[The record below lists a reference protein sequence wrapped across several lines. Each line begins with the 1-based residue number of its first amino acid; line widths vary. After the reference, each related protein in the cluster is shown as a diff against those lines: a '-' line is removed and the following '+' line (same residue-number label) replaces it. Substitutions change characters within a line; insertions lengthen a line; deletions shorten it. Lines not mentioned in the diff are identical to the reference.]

1 MTCKYF
7 HILSLVVVLTASLWS
22 GSVQATSVAVPVD
35 GQSSAGAET
44 HRVPDGEVLSLT
56 VDEGQVIHLPRPATS
71 VFVANPAIAD
81 VQVKSGALLYLLGAA
96 VGQTSFYAVDAQDN
110 VIVSKQIVVGMNLSG
125 LRRAIHQVTGDD
137 RVQVQQVEDMLLL
150 SGKVNNAATVQDVLT
165 AASRYL
171 PRSVRAA
178 PDAATAGT
186 YILNRMEIEGSNQVN
201 IRVRIAEV
209 SRSAIKTLGLTS
221 HVANPSLFGDVNVAI
236 GFDPTVAAAE
246 SLATGGIS
254 TTWGATTLSTALDA
268 LASDGLATVLAEPN
282 LTALSGETANFL
294 AGGEYP
300 IPIVNTASGSSTV
313 TIEFREY
320 GIRLAFTPTVTSGG
334 RINLRVRPEVSELD
348 NSTAVS
354 FGSSFVPG
362 LRTRRAETSVEL
374 GSGQSFAIAGLLKN
388 DSSQDISKYPGLGD
402 IPILGALFRSE
413 RFQQDQSELVIL
425 VTPYLVKPVAANAL
439 QSPTDGFVPPNDVD
453 RHLHNRLVSGTPTP
467 APVHT
472 AERGDSAAGAGL
484 VGPVGYVLQ

>member
-1 MTCKYF
+1 MTRNYF
-7 HILSLVVVLTASLWS
+7 PVLSLVAVLMASLWA
-22 GSVQATSVAVPVD
+22 GNAQATAAAAADTQSDAVAE
-35 GQSSAGAET
+35 A
-44 HRVPDGEVLSLT
+44 HRVPAGEVLSIT
-56 VDEGQVIHLPRPATS
+56 VDEGQVMHLPRPATS

-81 VQVKSGALLYLLGAA
+81 VQVKSGALIYILGAA
-96 VGQTSFYAVDAQDN
+96 VGQTSFYAVDAQDKI
-110 VIVSKQIVVGMNLSG
+110 IVSKQIVVGMNLSG
-125 LRRAIHQVTGDD
+125 LRRAIRQVTGDD

-150 SGKVNNAATVQDVLT
+150 SGKVDNAATVQDVLT

-171 PRSVRAA
+171 PRSVRVA
-178 PDAATAGT
+178 PDVTTAGT
-186 YILNRMEIEGSNQVN
+186 YILNRMEIDGSNQVN

-209 SRSAIKTLGLTS
+209 SRSAIKTLGITTNVS
-221 HVANPSLFGDVNVAI
+221 NPRLFGDVNVAI
-236 GFDPTVAAAE
+236 GFEPTVAAAE
-246 SLATGGIS
+246 ALATGGIS

-300 IPIVNTASGSSTV
+300 IPVVDNSGGVSTV
-313 TIEFREY
+313 NVQFREY

-334 RINLRVRPEVSELD
+334 RINLRVRPEVSEID
-348 NSTAVS
+348 NSNAVS
-354 FGSSFVPG
+354 FGTSYIPG

-453 RHLHNRLVSGTPTP
+453 RHLHGRLVSTTPTP

-472 AERGDSAAGAGL
+472 AERGSSAADAGL

>member
-1 MTCKYF
+1 
-7 HILSLVVVLTASLWS
+7 
-22 GSVQATSVAVPVD
+22 
-35 GQSSAGAET
+35 
-44 HRVPDGEVLSLT
+44 
-56 VDEGQVIHLPRPATS
+56 
-71 VFVANPAIAD
+71 
-81 VQVKSGALLYLLGAA
+81 
-96 VGQTSFYAVDAQDN
+96 
-110 VIVSKQIVVGMNLSG
+110 

-150 SGKVNNAATVQDVLT
+150 SGKVDNAATVQDVLT

-171 PRSVRAA
+171 PRSVRVA
-178 PDAATAGT
+178 PDLTTAGT
-186 YILNRMEIEGSNQVN
+186 YILNRMEIDGSNQVN

-209 SRSAIKTLGLTS
+209 SRSAIKSLGITT
-221 HVANPSLFGDVNVAI
+221 HAANPTLFGDVDVAI
-236 GFDPTVAAAE
+236 GFDSTVAAAE

-254 TTWGATTLSTALDA
+254 TMWGATTLSTALDA
-268 LASDGLATVLAEPN
+268 LASDGLASVLAEPN

-300 IPIVNTASGSSTV
+300 IPIVDSSSGVSTV
-313 TIEFREY
+313 NVQFREY

-354 FGSSFVPG
+354 FGTSFIPG

-388 DSSQDISKYPGLGD
+388 DSSQDVSKYPGLGD

-425 VTPYLVKPVAANAL
+425 VTPYLVKPVAANNL
-439 QSPTDGFVPPNDVD
+439 QSPTDGYVPPNDVD
-453 RHLHNRLVSGTPTP
+453 RHLHNRLVSTTPTP

-472 AERGDSAAGAGL
+472 AERGGSAADAGL